1 VYTSCCRNPCTCALA
16 LLWRIQFEFQS
27 IYALCRALPKL
38 DCQPALWWWH
48 QHRCR
53 KLWQLFCR
61 SRRLARAAQQTVRTS
76 AVVAIAMKMQGLLH
90 TALVED
96 QITQTEVEQ
105 RPLLDKFDG
114 IYIIEI
120 VYVQ

>member
-1 VYTSCCRNPCTCALA
+1 M
-16 LLWRIQFEFQS
+16 
-27 IYALCRALPKL
+27 
-38 DCQPALWWWH
+38 
-48 QHRCR
+48 
-53 KLWQLFCR
+53 
-61 SRRLARAAQQTVRTS
+61 RTS

-105 RPLLDKFDG
+105 RPLLDKLDG

>member
-1 VYTSCCRNPCTCALA
+1 M
-16 LLWRIQFEFQS
+16 
-27 IYALCRALPKL
+27 
-38 DCQPALWWWH
+38 
-48 QHRCR
+48 
-53 KLWQLFCR
+53 LWQLFCR
-61 SRRLARAAQQTVRTS
+61 SRPLVRAAQQTVRTS

-90 TALVED
+90 TALEED